1 MFHVPI
7 PIPCAE
13 AGRQAGEGSH
23 GCLGRA
29 QASGN
34 YMPWWPGAP
43 SPSQPSPVRFSPVW
57 FAGSRSLPELP
68 CRIRAKPLRAAVG
81 LPGSASTHRALN
93 KAKGLHAGQN
103 IEEKDPSEAGLG
115 ELVTLAQPALLGE
128 LCQPERKWQLPIT
141 ALFGDKEKT
150 VFSLLKLIA
159 VRRGCLPEKKL
170 LFDSSSHL

>member
-103 IEEKDPSEAGLG
+103 IEEKTPVKQARGSWSPWHSQHCWESCASPRESGSSPLQLSLG
-115 ELVTLAQPALLGE
+115 T
-128 LCQPERKWQLPIT
+128 RKKQ
-141 ALFGDKEKT
+141 
-150 VFSLLKLIA
+150 
-159 VRRGCLPEKKL
+159 
-170 LFDSSSHL
+170 SSHS